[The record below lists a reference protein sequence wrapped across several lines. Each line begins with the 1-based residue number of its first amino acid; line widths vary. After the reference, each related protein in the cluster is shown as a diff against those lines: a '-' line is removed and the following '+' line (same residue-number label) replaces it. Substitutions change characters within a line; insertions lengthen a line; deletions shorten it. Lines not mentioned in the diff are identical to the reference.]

1 MSKTY
6 NITEPGLAT
15 LTTKTIDINTVYHN
29 RGSTDLNLPDQLRIV
44 ANSGNNILS
53 SRVVDGNR
61 LDTAKLTS
69 TRNIN
74 KMVEPIH
81 DNLAYVYV
89 GGYRWRQYRTL
100 VAGQTYAFV
109 PTQDTHTVFN
119 NNAGSNATISVD
131 LSDAAIL
138 PGMVI
143 QLAAFGAGSTILTL
157 TNGAIVNPATGATGT
172 TVTVA
177 TRGFAVIRFIGNA
190 AAAGGVNEVVTFTEA
205 TNITAGSYTLTFGGQ
220 ETAPIAWDATAAQVQ
235 AALEALSTIGA
246 GNILVTGMAGGLTAA
261 PATLTFVN
269 ALGNTNVGA
278 ITSNQT
284 GLTGT
289 FNIAVQTAGVT
300 SAKLFIEDGLGV
312 TVS

>member
-6 NITEPGLAT
+6 S
-15 LTTKTIDINTVYHN
+15 LTPLSVTTIDVATIYHN
-29 RGSTDLNLPDQLRIV
+29 RGTTPLYLPDQIQIG
-44 ANSGNNILS
+44 ANSGDEIVA
-53 SRVVDGNR
+53 SRVVEGNR
-61 LDTAKLTS
+61 LDTAKVAATQ
-69 TRNIN
+69 RIN
-74 KMVEPIH
+74 KVVEPVH
-81 DNLAYVYV
+81 DNLAYVYAS
-89 GGYRWRQYRTL
+89 GYRWKQYRTL

-109 PTQDTHTVFN
+109 PAQDTHTVFN
-119 NNAGSNATISVD
+119 NNAGSNATVSVD
-131 LSDAAIL
+131 LSNAAIL

-143 QLAAFGAGSTILTL
+143 QLAALGAGSTILTL
-157 TNGAIVNPATGATGT
+157 TNGSIVNPATGAIGT
-172 TVTVA
+172 TVTIA
-177 TRGFAVIRFIGNA
+177 QRGFAVIRFIGNA
-190 AAAGGVNEVVTFTEA
+190 AAAGGVNEVVTFTEG
-205 TNITAGSYTLTFGGQ
+205 TNITAGTYTLTFGGQ
-220 ETAPIAWDATAAQVQ
+220 ETAPIAWNATAAQLQ

-246 GNILVTGMAGGLTAA
+246 GNILVTGMAGGLTSA

-289 FNIAVQTAGVT
+289 FNIAVQTQGVT

>member
-6 NITEPGLAT
+6 S
-15 LTTKTIDINTVYHN
+15 LTPLSVTTVDIKTVFHN
-29 RGSTDLNLPDQLRIV
+29 RGTTPLYLPDQINIV
-44 ANSGNNILS
+44 PSPGGSSGDVTA
-53 SRVVDGNR
+53 SRVVSGNR
-61 LDTAKLTS
+61 LDTAKLTA
-69 TRNIN
+69 TQKIN
-74 KMVEPIH
+74 KAVEPIH

-89 GGYRWRQYRTL
+89 SGYRWKQYRTL
-100 VAGQTYAFV
+100 TAGQTYAFV
-109 PTQDTHTVFN
+109 PAQDTHTAFN

-131 LSDAAIL
+131 LSNAAIL

-143 QLAAFGAGSTILTL
+143 QLAALGAGSTILTL
-157 TNGAIVNPATGATGT
+157 TNGTIVNPATGATGT

-177 TRGFAVIRFIGNA
+177 QHGFAVIRFIGNA
-190 AAAGGVNEVVTFTEA
+190 AAAGGVNEVVTLTEG
-205 TNITAGSYTLTFGGQ
+205 TNITAGTYTLTFGGQ
-220 ETAPIAWDATAAQVQ
+220 TTAPIAWDATAAQLQ

-269 ALGNTNVGA
+269 ALGNANVGA

-300 SAKLFIEDGLGV
+300 SAKLFIEDGSGV